1 MEMYDLD
8 IDNYELDDILAL
20 FHVTSDFSNID
31 LKNAHKTALKMH
43 PDKSRLPK
51 EYFLF
56 FMKAYQL
63 LCKIYDFRHRR
74 EGKRP
79 SYDTDLSRSE
89 KLILDKMSESSK
101 DDASKFNELFNKM
114 FEKVKIMDNE
124 QDSGYES
131 WFRDSS
137 DEQDIK
143 RISLSQF
150 DNEFEKK
157 KRACKDLV
165 VSKGLLEMGGGGG
178 YDLLRGQPASYG
190 ASIFSKLQYEDLKKA
205 HTETVIPVTREDY
218 INKPKFSNVD
228 SYRSFRDGQN
238 IDPPSLEQSKRFLA
252 EKDKR
257 STEGDIHRVF
267 DILKQDEEIQN
278 RNKQWWGY
286 LKQIENE

>member
-1 MEMYDLD
+1 METYDLE
-8 IDNYELDDILAL
+8 IENYELDDILTL
-20 FHVTSDFSNID
+20 FHITSDFSNVD
-31 LKNAHKTALKMH
+31 LKNAHKMALKMH

-63 LCKIYDFRHRR
+63 LCKIYNFRHRR
-74 EGKRP
+74 EGTRP
-79 SYDTDLSRSE
+79 SYDVDLSRSE
-89 KLILDKMSESSK
+89 KLILDNMSIGAK
-101 DDASKFNELFNKM
+101 DDTAKFNKLFNKM
-114 FEKVKIMDNE
+114 FEKVKIRDKE

-137 DEQDIK
+137 NEPEIK
-143 RISLSQF
+143 CISLSQF

-165 VSKGLLEMGGGGG
+165 VSTGLMDMGGDDG
-178 YDLLRGQPASYG
+178 YDLLRGKPTSYG
-190 ASIFSKLQYEDLKKA
+190 ASIFSKLPYEDLKKA

-218 INKPKFSNVD
+218 LNKPKFSNVE

-238 IDPPSLEQSKRFLA
+238 ISPPSLKQSKLFLV
-252 EKDKR
+252 EKDKY
-257 STEGDIHRVF
+257 STEGDIRRVF
-267 DILKQDEEIQN
+267 DILKQDEMIQQ

-286 LKQIENE
+286 LKQIKNE